1 MYDNEDVQNNVYGYL
16 KDNGYTDSE
25 FSDWK
30 ANALPVKTNDS
41 ASADPA
47 VGSENNTG
55 SQSENGLSGSRDASD
70 FENTQ
75 EKATAIERT
84 FGKNEF
90 TDFVGDIYR
99 AWDAGT
105 EAGSSV
111 NEAFDVYKGKD
122 STDEELYA
130 FLDKTRSIEEK
141 GQTDEMLGASEKMA
155 ELKKEGYNGVSAFF
169 GGWWD
174 NPTAMLQYTV
184 MSLSQMGRALVDSEE
199 VAGTAAASSGAA
211 ALVGGGAGAALT
223 AWSGPGAL
231 FGAAGGAI
239 GGAVGGFFGGLSGAM
254 ETGMTTAALIQ
265 EEAIKDGLDWGNLSD
280 KERFDYVRK
289 LQNDTE
295 KFNEIKSNA
304 LARGISI
311 GAIDG
316 VVGAISGG
324 VGNAAFKGVA
334 AGSKSA
340 LAGAAKVASVAAL
353 ETTGGMLSEVAG
365 QAAAGQEF
373 NLEEIL
379 IEGFADKTFTGISL
393 AQAAT
398 QGTPKYILNGQKLNG
413 KQFSEAL
420 KIMSDKAYVSAD
432 IKIENSPAAQQLVNN
447 RRQDIAADQK
457 VDSRVSNIDDR
468 SAAIKLTKEKIV

>member
-1 MYDNEDVQNNVYGYL
+1 MVKSNFMEDEILKNIWNELSSKGKTNSDFDAWKGNVYSSEEVQANVYGYL
-16 KDNGYTDSE
+16 KDNGYTNSE
-25 FSDWK
+25 FNDWK
-30 ANALPVKTNDS
+30 ANVLPVKTNDS

-47 VGSENNTG
+47 VESQSDTG
-55 SQSENGLSGSRDASD
+55 SKSVSGSSASRDASD

-75 EKATAIERT
+75 EKATAIERA

-105 EAGSSV
+105 EAGGSV

-122 STDEELYA
+122 STDKELYA

-141 GQTDEMLGASEKMA
+141 GQTDEMIGVSEKMA

-169 GGWWD
+169 GAWWN

-199 VAGTAAASSGAA
+199 VAGTAAAASGAA
-211 ALVGGGAGAALT
+211 ALAGGGTGAALT

-239 GGAVGGFFGGLSGAM
+239 SGAIGGFFGGLSGAM

-265 EEAIKDGLDWGNLSD
+265 EEAVKDGLDWGNLSD

-295 KFNEIKSNA
+295 KFNQIKSNA
-304 LARGISI
+304 LARGVSI

-324 VGNAAFKGVA
+324 VGTAARTTVA
-334 AGSKSA
+334 AGSRSA

-365 QAAAGQEF
+365 
-373 NLEEIL
+373 
-379 IEGFADKTFTGISL
+379 
-393 AQAAT
+393 
-398 QGTPKYILNGQKLNG
+398 
-413 KQFSEAL
+413 
-420 KIMSDKAYVSAD
+420 
-432 IKIENSPAAQQLVNN
+432 
-447 RRQDIAADQK
+447 
-457 VDSRVSNIDDR
+457 
-468 SAAIKLTKEKIV
+468 